1 MRKDPAGVKMSGMKR
16 TKLAER
22 VLPGYTRNEEI
33 ANMTTHSAGAVF
45 GIAVLILCVLKSAG
59 RHDAY
64 RVTGS
69 AIYGVS
75 MMILYSVSAI
85 YHGLTP
91 CMGKKVMQV
100 MDHCTIYLLIGGTYT
115 PIVLGPIREMNPLL
129 GWTVFGL
136 VWGISVTAAVFTAI
150 DHNKFRKLSMLC
162 YILAGWVIAGA
173 ALPTIRAI
181 SLRGFLFLL
190 SGGVA
195 YSIGAVLYALGKK
208 KQLRYVH
215 TVFHVFVL
223 IGTVLQF
230 VTVYCFCL

>member
-1 MRKDPAGVKMSGMKR
+1 MKR
-16 TKLAER
+16 TKLADR

-33 ANMTTHSAGAVF
+33 ANMATHIAGAVF
-45 GIAVLILCVLKSAG
+45 GIAALVFCVLKAAG

-64 RVTGS
+64 RVTGA
-69 AIYGVS
+69 AIYGASMITLYTVS
-75 MMILYSVSAI
+75 SI
-85 YHGLTP
+85 YHGLRP

-100 MDHCTIYLLIGGTYT
+100 MDHCTIYFLIGGTYT
-115 PIVLGPIREMNPLL
+115 PIVLGPIREMNPAL
-129 GWTVFGL
+129 GWTIFGL
-136 VWGISVTAAVFTAI
+136 VWGISAAAAVFTAI

-173 ALPTIRAI
+173 SVPTIRAI
-181 SLRGFLFLL
+181 SLQGFLFLL
-190 SGGVA
+190 AGGVA

-208 KQLRYVH
+208 KQTRYVH

-230 VTVYCFCL
+230 ITVCFFCL